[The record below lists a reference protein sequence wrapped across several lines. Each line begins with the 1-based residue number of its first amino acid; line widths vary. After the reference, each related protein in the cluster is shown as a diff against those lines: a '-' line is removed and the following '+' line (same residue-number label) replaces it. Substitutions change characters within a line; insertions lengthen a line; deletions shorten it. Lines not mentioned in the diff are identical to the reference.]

1 MLGPSR
7 RVARRTARRNLRY
20 YERYNADAD
29 RWVSL
34 AEGADARDDVY
45 PVPLEMMP

>member
-1 MLGPSR
+1 LSQEKFIR
-7 RVARRTARRNLRY
+7 DLSTKLRH